1 MPCVNYYKKANILEN
16 VNKVGKVLGKKLE
29 ELKASHAC
37 VGDVRY
43 IGLFSCVEL
52 VKDKATKEAL
62 VPYGM
67 DPQGIMGQIVGM
79 LKERKF
85 MTYSHENMIFICP
98 PLIITEEQLD
108 RRNEKDGRSS
118 QYRR

>member
-1 MPCVNYYKKANILEN
+1 MGKILGE
-16 VNKVGKVLGKKLE
+16 KLE
-29 ELKASHAC
+29 ELKAAHAC

-67 DPQGIMGQIVGM
+67 DPRGIMGQIVSM

-98 PLIITEEQLD
+98 PLIITEEQLTEEMKKMD
-108 RRNEKDGRSS
+108 EVLSIVDEK
-118 QYRR
+118 YLK